1 MLLWTCGLKRKL
13 KEADN
18 STKQQDVGSS
28 ISVVLDQAVHK
39 KKDDDGDLHQALSG
53 SINTSFLKEIS
64 FQAIDDAEDEWGQH
78 NAKKLIDT
86 SVKGLRGSIPKDFPY
101 FHVEFGLDKGF
112 VNVIDDEKQFKSSFG
127 LKCHERHATATR
139 GGHAPPSETPSLW
152 RHKSWQ

>member
-1 MLLWTCGLKRKL
+1 ML
-13 KEADN
+13 EA
-18 STKQQDVGSS
+18 Q
-28 ISVVLDQAVHK
+28 SVVLDQAVHK

-64 FQAIDDAEDEWGQH
+64 FQAIDDAEDEWSQH

-127 LKCHERHATATR
+127 LNVMRGMLQLPEEDMHRRQRHR
-139 GGHAPPSETPSLW
+139 VCGGTKAGSDKICSEIGKPFDWTKQLN
-152 RHKSWQ
+152 